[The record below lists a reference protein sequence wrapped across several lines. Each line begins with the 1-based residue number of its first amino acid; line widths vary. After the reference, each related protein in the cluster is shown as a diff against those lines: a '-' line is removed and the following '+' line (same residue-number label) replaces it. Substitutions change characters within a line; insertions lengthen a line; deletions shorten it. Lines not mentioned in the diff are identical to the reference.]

1 MRTVITD
8 VCHHARKH
16 TSYALTFVDP
26 CSVVSKQPGSSK
38 PLTIVYA
45 VPFVKNTLPFL
56 HFNFVLQVSAEV
68 APSARKPSLTLTCQ
82 HKVGRFQTHPTVLG
96 RLSHPYNKAS
106 RQKALTGSHLA
117 ILNGKG
123 HPLSSPFWLGCGY
136 KVWSSSSHLDHDAH
150 HPRVEADRVGFDCYL
165 DRRVLLIPGGWD
177 T

>member
-123 HPLSSPFWLGCGY
+123 HPFPLLS
-136 KVWSSSSHLDHDAH
+136 
-150 HPRVEADRVGFDCYL
+150 
-165 DRRVLLIPGGWD
+165 GWD
-177 T
+177 VGTKSGAQAAIWTTMPTIPVWKPTG